1 MGGAHAAITL
11 QESVKGM
18 LRVIESATL
27 VESGEFLDWKGGRY
41 PY

>member
-1 MGGAHAAITL
+1 MGGPHAPVTP
-11 QESVKGM
+11 QESVRGM

-27 VESGEFLDWKGGRY
+27 AESGEFLDWKGGRY